1 MVEPC
6 IRQTGGGEEKKK
18 KRLILATKVDSLQL
32 LSVHL
37 LIVLEHRFCLGT
49 RVEQN
54 GQKQGYT
61 IRELLVS
68 YKAT

>member
-6 IRQTGGGEEKKK
+6 IRQMEEEKKK
-18 KRLILATKVDSLQL
+18 KRFTLATKVDSLQV

-37 LIVLEHRFCLGT
+37 LILLEHRFCLGT
-49 RVEQN
+49 LLERN

-68 YKAT
+68 YMAT